1 MKTTD
6 LDTPA
11 VLVDLDIVERNIASA
26 QRLLDK
32 AGIALRPHIKTHKIP
47 RIARMQIDAGA
58 KGIACQKISEA
69 EVFADA
75 GFDDILLCYNIL
87 GPGKLD
93 RLRRLAQRVRLTVVA
108 DSETVVDGL
117 SNAFRGSTEPLRVL
131 VECDTG
137 LGRCGRQSPEAA
149 RALAVTIDRAEGLQ
163 FAGLMTYPAPGMH
176 AQVQSFLSAARDLCI
191 AAVGH
196 CDTVSS
202 GGTPSM
208 ADAALA
214 PVATEYRPGT
224 YVYNDRS
231 LVERGA
237 CTWDDCA
244 LTVLTRVVSRPTED
258 RAILDAGSKSLT
270 SDLLGLSGYGAVL
283 DYPEA
288 VIAGLSEEHG
298 HVDLSACAR
307 RPSVGDLVRV
317 VPNHAC
323 PVSNLV
329 DVVHF
334 HRAGEVVESLP
345 VAARG
350 CVY

>member
-1 MKTTD
+1 M
-6 LDTPA
+6 
-11 VLVDLDIVERNIASA
+11 
-26 QRLLDK
+26 
-32 AGIALRPHIKTHKIP
+32 
-47 RIARMQIDAGA
+47 
-58 KGIACQKISEA
+58 
-69 EVFADA
+69 
-75 GFDDILLCYNIL
+75 
-87 GPGKLD
+87 
-93 RLRRLAQRVRLTVVA
+93 
-108 DSETVVDGL
+108 
-117 SNAFRGSTEPLRVL
+117 
-131 VECDTG
+131 
-137 LGRCGRQSPEAA
+137 
-149 RALAVTIDRAEGLQ
+149 
-163 FAGLMTYPAPGMH
+163 
-176 AQVQSFLSAARDLCI
+176 
-191 AAVGH
+191 
-196 CDTVSS
+196 
-202 GGTPSM
+202 
-208 ADAALA
+208 
-214 PVATEYRPGT
+214 
-224 YVYNDRS
+224 
-231 LVERGA
+231 
-237 CTWDDCA
+237 
-244 LTVLTRVVSRPTED
+244 LTRVVSRPTED